1 MEIYR
6 TVGEFEK
13 QESVMI
19 IWPLS
24 AYATSKLNN
33 DIVSV
38 QIVQAL
44 IEEVKVIICCFD
56 KDVQNR
62 AQKVLTSQGI
72 DTNLIEFVISLQA
85 LYILVILGLK

>member
-19 IWPLS
+19 IWPPS

-38 QIVQAL
+38 QIA
-44 IEEVKVIICCFD
+44 K
-56 KDVQNR
+56 
-62 AQKVLTSQGI
+62 A
-72 DTNLIEFVISLQA
+72 SL
-85 LYILVILGLK
+85 KK